1 MPLMH
6 LIPLVVEEIMM
17 TLIVGLTTFV
27 LGTIMGFVVAA
38 ILHMGR
44 DTEIQYEDGDPK

>member
-1 MPLMH
+1 
-6 LIPLVVEEIMM
+6 M

-27 LGTIMGFVVAA
+27 LGAIMGFVVAA

-44 DTEIQYEDGDPK
+44 DTDIQYEDGEGRQ